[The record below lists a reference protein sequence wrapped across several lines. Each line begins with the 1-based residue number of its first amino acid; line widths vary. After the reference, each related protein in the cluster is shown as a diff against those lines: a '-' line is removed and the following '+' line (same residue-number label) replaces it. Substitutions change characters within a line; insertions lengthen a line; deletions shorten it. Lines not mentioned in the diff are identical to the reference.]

1 MTHRLQETWFDA
13 AVEQGYIAKITA
25 MIEAGKLEAA
35 QARLLADI
43 ADIGSTLSPI
53 CAELPDKIILDG
65 WNDLSEVISEYEG
78 DEPITAVH
86 CLLYNPPDLAFEDRD
101 TIFQPELDVAL
112 YSDAQYA
119 FSQSNR
125 DALFA
130 EIQLPDRPW
139 YGQGEDIEAYLELN
153 GMGQFNT
160 LLLRHKRQ
168 YHFRDQQHTL
178 DALNGENPDLVP
190 LLYIE
195 FVMCAL
201 LRAVLFHQVIKA
213 KVDSDG
219 LPGNVPVIVSM
230 DNMKFD
236 IANVYMPK
244 KRIEKAAVKP
254 VADLVI
260 PIKRAVLTHP
270 EEVPVVSVRQRVI
283 EQAAANAEAE
293 KPGFFR
299 RLFGFGKKAA

>member
-1 MTHRLQETWFDA
+1 MTHIFQQTWFDA
-13 AVEQGYIAKITA
+13 AVEQAYVAEITA
-25 MIEAGKLEAA
+25 QIQAGQLEAA
-35 QARLLADI
+35 LARLLADI
-43 ADIGSTLSPI
+43 ADIGSALAPI
-53 CAELPDKIILDG
+53 CADLPGKIVLDG
-65 WNDLSEVISEYEG
+65 WDELAEVMAEYEG
-78 DEPITAVH
+78 EEPITAVH
-86 CLLYNPPDLAFEDRD
+86 CLLYNPPDLVFEDRD

-112 YSDAQYA
+112 YSDVLYP
-119 FSQSNR
+119 FSEVKR
-125 DALFA
+125 DALIV
-130 EIQLPDRPW
+130 EIQQPDRPW

-168 YHFRDQQHTL
+168 YHFRDQQHAL
-178 DALNGENPDLVP
+178 DAMTGENPDLVP

-201 LRAVLFHQVIKA
+201 LRTVLYHQAIKA

-236 IANVYMPK
+236 VATVYMPK
-244 KRIEKAAVKP
+244 VRVQTAVVKP
-254 VADLVI
+254 VADLII
-260 PIKRAVLTHP
+260 PIKRAVLTVP
-270 EEVPVVSVRQRVI
+270 EEVQVVSLRQKI
-283 EQAAANAEAE
+283 NQQAAENAV

-299 RLFGFGKKAA
+299 RIFGLGRKAA